1 MTASTSIVE
10 LEVEIMLSALSSWV
24 VEPDMGAHLS
34 LKAQGGWRPKPAVT
48 ATSHRLSYRH
58 RGGFKS
64 IRAYFLDSAVI
75 MLGINGD
82 V

>member
-1 MTASTSIVE
+1 M
-10 LEVEIMLSALSSWV
+10 EITLSALSSWV
-24 VEPDMGAHLS
+24 VQPDSLHMQLP

-58 RGGFKS
+58 HGGFKS
-64 IRAYFLDSAVI
+64 ARAYFLDSAVT